1 MFVSVLYNMSE
12 NARNIK
18 FDCHAKTLN
27 INSRNFER
35 DRVSYIDM
43 VIFCCEVL

>member
-1 MFVSVLYNMSE
+1 MFVILSLNVMQP
-12 NARNIK
+12 
-18 FDCHAKTLN
+18 LN
-27 INSRNFER
+27 INSRNIER

>member
-1 MFVSVLYNMSE
+1 MLVILSLNVME
-12 NARNIK
+12 R
-18 FDCHAKTLN
+18 LN

-35 DRVSYIDM
+35 DRVSYFDM

>member
-1 MFVSVLYNMSE
+1 MLVILSLNVMQ
-12 NARNIK
+12 
-18 FDCHAKTLN
+18 TLN

>member
-1 MFVSVLYNMSE
+1 ML
-12 NARNIK
+12 RDIK
-18 FDCHAKTLN
+18 FNVMRTLN